1 MKKVMVFGT
10 FDLLHPGH
18 LSYFEQAR
26 KFGDFL
32 IVVVARD
39 KNVLKIKGRRPQ
51 DNERTRLKKVGKIK
65 IVNKVVLGDLFD
77 KFKAIENEKPAVIC
91 FGYDQK
97 VGKSLLKKIEKLQI
111 KTKRLKAFK
120 PKIYKSS
127 LMRQK

>member
-1 MKKVMVFGT
+1 MVFGT

-18 LSYFEQAR
+18 LSYFKQAR

-39 KNVLKIKGRRPQ
+39 KNVLKIKSRKPR
-51 DNERTRLKKVGKIK
+51 ESEKKRLKKVKK
-65 IVNKVVLGDLFD
+65 LKTVDKVVLGDLWD
-77 KFKAIENEKPAVIC
+77 KLKAIKKEKPAVIC

-97 VGKSLLKKIEKLQI
+97 VPHDLVRKIRKLQI

-120 PKIYKSS
+120 PHLYKSS